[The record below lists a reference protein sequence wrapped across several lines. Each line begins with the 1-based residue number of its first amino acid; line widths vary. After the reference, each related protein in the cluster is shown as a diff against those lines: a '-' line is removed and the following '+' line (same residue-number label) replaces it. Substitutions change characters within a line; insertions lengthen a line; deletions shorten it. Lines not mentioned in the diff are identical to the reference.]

1 MKKRY
6 LPILLNFILISC
18 ESDPGEI
25 EFEELNIEQVSEKD
39 CNPEEE
45 NCAFIS
51 INIPWAQNQKKQGK
65 KINNLLENHVIKIV
79 DFEDEEN
86 FGSLEALAQ
95 TFIDQYEATAEEFPE
110 YNIPWEASVTGS
122 IPYRS
127 EELLSFQFHM
137 NLFTGGAHGY
147 TSTSYLNINPRTGE
161 KYLNSELFTE
171 DFKDYAEKLFRN
183 KYEIPEGESINSTG
197 FFFDNEMFHLPQN
210 IGFAKRKVILRYNAY
225 EVASYAEGGIKI
237 EVPMEEAEK
246 FLRFEK

>member
-1 MKKRY
+1 M
-6 LPILLNFILISC
+6 IFLLASC
-18 ESDPGEI
+18 ETDTGEI

-51 INIPWAQNQKKQGK
+51 INIPWAESQKKRGK
-65 KINNLLENHVIKIV
+65 KINNLIEQHVIRII
-79 DFEDEEN
+79 DFEDEN
-86 FGSLEALAQ
+86 TFGSLEALSQ

-127 EELLSFQFHM
+127 EDLITVQFQM

-147 TSTSYLNINPRTGE
+147 TSTSYLNINPKTGE
-161 KYLNSELFTE
+161 QYSNSELFTE
-171 DFKDYAEKLFRN
+171 DFKSYAEKLFRS
-183 KYEIPEGESINSTG
+183 KYEIPQDESINSTG
-197 FFFDNEMFHLPQN
+197 FFFDNETFQLPQN
-210 IGFAKRKVILRYNAY
+210 IGFSKRKVILRYNAY

-237 EVPMEEAEK
+237 EVPIEEAGKYIK
-246 FLRFEK
+246 FKK